1 MTTAAANFHQ
11 KTSLRLRPNAL
22 LNPFP
27 KLSTGAETLPC
38 DLNRTLH
45 LKARKGIRRTRNA
58 VANVSAE
65 TADLLLGNLTV

>member
-1 MTTAAANFHQ
+1 
-11 KTSLRLRPNAL
+11 
-22 LNPFP
+22 
-27 KLSTGAETLPC
+27 
-38 DLNRTLH
+38 LNRTLH